1 MIGQSTHHLFRSFRQ
16 VRAQKLHFLQNVLH
30 VHLKEVDNR
39 VGSLLH
45 CPKYNLNLGTKKE
58 TGAALQMQWYRS
70 GFSDLT
76 VYLAQK
82 TDKLYH
88 CICFKRG
95 RPCFY
100 AEAKIPSPKF
110 QTLQSNILT
119 KTKNSAKLF

>member
-1 MIGQSTHHLFRSFRQ
+1 MIGQSTDHLFRSFRQ

-30 VHLKEVDNR
+30 VNMKEVDNR

-88 CICFKRG
+88 SINAYVSSVAGPVFMRRLKFRVQNFKL
-95 RPCFY
+95 CNQ
-100 AEAKIPSPKF
+100 IS
-110 QTLQSNILT
+110 
-119 KTKNSAKLF
+119 